1 MQIYLYILSIWLK
14 DYDDFDLNNEIDEL
28 EKFLKVPVDPAK
40 AAAKKEGTNGT
51 INGAGS
57 REVSTLTTHFWHNHI
72 FDNVLCPV
80 FGGPSHSDS
89 SATTK

>member
-1 MQIYLYILSIWLK
+1 MNLSQ

-51 INGAGS
+51 INGVSGS
-57 REVSTLTTHFWHNHI
+57 REVRKSAGAHFPESC
-72 FDNVLCPV
+72 L
-80 FGGPSHSDS
+80 
-89 SATTK
+89 